1 MTTMG
6 GHANDAATENGRQ
19 VFLSD
24 SAWRS
29 VEYVGT
35 HRDRISS
42 TFVSSGHAFW
52 YNAGGNSTI
61 NFNDSFDPVLFTRRS
76 AFGAMTF

>member
-1 MTTMG
+1 MTAMG
-6 GHANDAATENGRQ
+6 GRANDAATENGRQ

-29 VEYVGT
+29 VEYVGK

-42 TFVSSGHAFW
+42 SFALSGHTTC
-52 YNAGGNSTI
+52 YNAGGNSSI
-61 NFNDSFDPVLFTRRS
+61 NFNDSFDLMFFTRHS